1 MSRNT
6 LRSLRC
12 RLANY
17 WSNRLWSWLIDW
29 TWLWFWFKIHWL
41 TSKEFFTRNRTLSN
55 HIYLAHHANVFYQTN
70 HVGKHW
76 VTDTHLVWHVAIN
89 SGSENFWSQLHHTW
103 HNRSTTDKNNP
114 SWHVQEASTFH
125 ICFDTV
131 YGV

>member
-29 TWLWFWFKIHWL
+29 TWLWFWVKIHWL
-41 TSKEFFTRNRTLSN
+41 TYKEFFTRNRTLSN

-70 HVGKHW
+70 HVGKHL
-76 VTDTHLVWHVAIN
+76 VSDTLLVSHVAFN
-89 SGSENFWSQLHHTW
+89 SGRATFFLALKHSGQERT
-103 HNRSTTDKNNP
+103 NN
-114 SWHVQEASTFH
+114 
-125 ICFDTV
+125 DR
-131 YGV
+131 